1 MEKEGSAVDTVLKY
15 SDELNSLAKYNYIL
29 FVKAHEKT
37 INYLYRMMQKNKL
50 LMT

>member
-15 SDELNSLAKYNYIL
+15 SAELNSLAEYNYIL

-37 INYLYRMMQKNKL
+37 INYMYRMMQKKINYYL
-50 LMT
+50 